1 MSNNQFAGLP
11 NNKFGNAFDLSSL
24 KAPAAGQADL
34 AYSKVVTQAN
44 LVAEFV
50 KESNNKVV
58 VLLCWSPRSAQAKE
72 ILEILGKLES
82 ADKNSWLLGT
92 VNVDTQAAVA
102 QALQVQSVPVAIAII
117 QEQMIPLFES
127 VPPLDQVRLV
137 INKLLELA
145 AGKGIGSAPENSAVV
160 ETPMEPEEEAAY
172 AAMEKGDYAAAKAAY
187 QGWLKRKPN
196 DPVATIGLA
205 QADLMNRINGLDFAL
220 TLKSS
225 KADDLTSQLMCAD
238 IEIAQG
244 DYEAA
249 FNRLISA
256 VKSFSAEDRDKAKAH
271 LLGLFNLVDPADP
284 RLVKARGQLASALF

>member
-1 MSNNQFAGLP
+1 MSTNPLTGLP

-24 KAPAAGQADL
+24 KAPAAGESTIT
-34 AYSKVVTQAN
+34 YGKEVTQAN
-44 LVAEFV
+44 LVSDFV
-50 KESNNKVV
+50 KESNKKVV
-58 VLLCWSPRSAQAKE
+58 ILLCWSPRSAQAKE

-82 ADKNSWLLGT
+82 ADQNAWLLGT

-117 QEQMIPLFES
+117 QEQIIPLFES

-145 AGKGIGSAPENSAVV
+145 SGKGIGRAAENSAVV

-205 QADLMNRINGLDFAL
+205 QADLMNRINGLDFMS
-220 TLKSS
+220 TLKNS
-225 KADDLTSQLMCAD
+225 KADDLTSQMMCAD

-249 FNRLISA
+249 FNRLIAA
-256 VKSFSAEDRDKAKAH
+256 VKSFTANDRDQAKAH
-271 LLGLFNLVDPADP
+271 LLQLFNLVDPADP
-284 RLVKARGQLASALF
+284 RLVKARGRLASALF

>member
-1 MSNNQFAGLP
+1 MSNNPFAGLP

-24 KAPAAGQADL
+24 KAPSPENTPTYGKA
-34 AYSKVVTQAN
+34 VTQTN

-50 KESNNKVV
+50 KESNNQVV

-72 ILEILGKLES
+72 ILEILGKLQTS
-82 ADKNSWLLGT
+82 DKNTWLLGT
-92 VNVDTQAAVA
+92 VNVDTEAAVA

-117 QEQMIPLFES
+117 QEQIIPLFES
-127 VPPLDQVRLV
+127 VPPIDQVRLV

-145 AGKGIGSAPENSAVV
+145 AGKGIGSAPENIAPA
-160 ETPMEPEEEAAY
+160 EIPMEPEEEAAY
-172 AAMEKGDYAAAKAAY
+172 AAMEKGDYAAAKASY
-187 QGWLKRKPN
+187 QAWLKRKPN
-196 DPVATIGLA
+196 DPIAIIGLA

-220 TLKSS
+220 TLRNAKP
-225 KADDLTSQLMCAD
+225 DDLTSQLMCAD

-249 FNRLISA
+249 FNRLIAA
-256 VKSFSAEDRDKAKAH
+256 VKSFAGDDRDKAKNH
-271 LLGLFNLVDPADP
+271 LLSLFNLVDPADP

>member
-1 MSNNQFAGLP
+1 MSTNPLTGLP

-24 KAPAAGQADL
+24 KAPVAGESTI
-34 AYSKVVTQAN
+34 AYGKEVTQAN
-44 LVAEFV
+44 LVSDFV

-58 VLLCWSPRSAQAKE
+58 ILLCWSPRSAQAKE
-72 ILEILGKLES
+72 ILEILGKLQS
-82 ADKNSWLLGT
+82 ADQNTWLLGT

-102 QALQVQSVPVAIAII
+102 QALQVQSVPVAIALI
-117 QEQMIPLFES
+117 QEQVIPLFES

-145 AGKGIGSAPENSAVV
+145 AGKGIGKAAENSAVV

-172 AAMEKGDYAAAKAAY
+172 AAMEKGDYTAAKAAY
-187 QGWLKRKPN
+187 QSWLKRKPN
-196 DPVATIGLA
+196 DPVATIGLT

-220 TLKSS
+220 TLKNS
-225 KADDLTSQLMCAD
+225 KSDDLTSQMMCAD

-244 DYEAA
+244 DYESA
-249 FNRLISA
+249 FNRLIAA
-256 VKSFSAEDRDKAKAH
+256 VKTFTAEDRDKAKAH
-271 LLGLFNLVDPADP
+271 LLQLFNLVDPADP